1 MLNLGMESK
10 IRYMA
15 TLTGGLESLLFSGQH
30 SDIEIIVGKKT
41 FRCHKVVLCAMS
53 PYFEAMFSHDMR
65 ENRDGVVKL
74 YDIDED
80 IFEKIILFLYS
91 GKDVVSEENAE
102 KIFRAASLMQIP
114 CLQATCEDFL
124 LTQVSPDNC
133 IGIWK
138 IAQAHNCEKLK
149 NTSFMFILENFQVI
163 ATTEDFLNLELEEL
177 VGIIESD
184 NLITQ
189 SEELVCDMAMG
200 WINHDKESRQQTAGV
215 ILEVLRLPLVS
226 PNYLCHTF
234 ESNQFLQSDTKCKKV
249 IQEAMKYHSMPT
261 KRQDFTSMRSTNRQN
276 GRTDDCI
283 VMIGGLLSTT
293 PRYQTT
299 KEVLCYS
306 FQQQKWFYLPS
317 LPYDPGYEFATC
329 TYGSSLF
336 VSGGWLKLQGLA
348 EYKTHKNKWKVCPA
362 MTNGRCGHV
371 MVPVNSSVFVLG
383 GRDGKAPAMTN
394 IEEYNLLTKK
404 WTTVGDLPLGVRST
418 SAAAIGEKIY
428 VFGGITESDKD
439 TMSVQCFDTR
449 HHTVTICGDLPFSC
463 RLTRTVALDT
473 AVYVMAPDGRVIEFC
488 DSSLNIVT
496 QTQMRRSRT
505 SSSGS
510 DSDIVEPANIQVT
523 VLGKLVCKLPNF
535 SQHHFEVVQYR
546 GHILLVGGK
555 TPDNTILKNIM
566 VADIHD
572 RADANKLFNDLEMPS
587 ARWCF
592 GCVKSVMN
600 RDFLNNELYI

>member
-1 MLNLGMESK
+1 MEPGK
-10 IRYMA
+10 MRYLD
-15 TLTGGLESLLFSGQH
+15 TLTDGLDNLLSTGQH
-30 SDIEIIVGKKT
+30 SDIEVIVDDRS
-41 FRCHKVVLCAMS
+41 FHCHKVILSAMS

-74 YDIDED
+74 YDIEAD
-80 IFEKIILFLYS
+80 IFEKILQFLYT

-102 KIFRAASLMQIP
+102 MIFRAASLMQIP
-114 CLQATCEDFL
+114 CLQATCADFL

-149 NTSFMFILENFQVI
+149 QTSFMFILENFQVI
-163 ATTEDFLNLELEEL
+163 STTEDFLNLDLDEL
-177 VGIIESD
+177 VGIINSD
-184 NLITQ
+184 HLITQ
-189 SEELVCDMAMG
+189 SEELVCDIAME
-200 WINHDKESRQQTAGV
+200 WINHDKESRQNSAGK
-215 ILEVLRLPLVS
+215 ILEVLRLPLLS
-226 PNYLCHTF
+226 ASYLCHTF
-234 ESNQFLQSDTKCKKV
+234 ESNQYLQNDPECKTV
-249 IQEAMKYHSMPT
+249 IQEAMKYHTCPT
-261 KRQDFTSMRSTNRQN
+261 KRQDFTSHRSTHRYNSKTN
-276 GRTDDCI
+276 DCI
-283 VMIGGLLSTT
+283 IIIGGLLSTT

-306 FQQQKWFYLPS
+306 FQQEKWFNLPS

-329 TYGSSLF
+329 TYGSSIF

-348 EYKTHKNKWKVCPA
+348 EYKTHKNKWKVCPQ

-371 MVPVNSSVFVLG
+371 MVSVNNSIFVLG
-383 GRDGKAPAMTN
+383 GRDGVIPAMTN
-394 IEEYNLLTKK
+394 IEEYNLLTNK

-428 VFGGITESDKD
+428 VFGGIIESDKD

-449 HHTVTICGDLPFSC
+449 HHTVTVCGDLPFSC
-463 RLTRTVALDT
+463 RLTRTFALDT
-473 AVYVMAPDGRVIEFC
+473 AVYVMAPDGRVIQFC
-488 DSSLNIVT
+488 DSSLNIIT
-496 QTQMRRSRT
+496 KFQARRLRT

-510 DSDIVEPANIQVT
+510 DSNVIEPPNAPT
-523 VLGKLVCKLPNF
+523 TCHGKLVCKLPNF

-572 RADANKLFNDLEMPS
+572 KGDTNDLFNDLEMPS

-592 GCVKSVMN
+592 GCIRAIINK
-600 RDFLNNELYI
+600 DFLNNELYV